1 MREEHVVPLSRQ
13 AVALLR
19 ELRPISSG
27 RLLFPSLRTGAR
39 PISEAT
45 LGAALRRLGYAS
57 SEMTPHGFRAMASTL
72 LNEQG
77 YPPDVIERQLAHQ
90 ERDAVRRAYNRAV
103 RLEERRQMMQAWA
116 DYLDALKTGA
126 KVVSIGAAR
135 KRVSS

>member
-1 MREEHVVPLSRQ
+1 
-13 AVALLR
+13 
-19 ELRPISSG
+19 
-27 RLLFPSLRTGAR
+27 
-39 PISEAT
+39 
-45 LGAALRRLGYAS
+45 
-57 SEMTPHGFRAMASTL
+57 MASTL